1 MDTDVVNAVQITV
14 CCAFI
19 TRRLRNFNKQFK
31 IHMHTQNNCLSVP
44 SI

>member
-19 TRRLRNFNKQFK
+19 TRHLRNFNK
-31 IHMHTQNNCLSVP
+31 
-44 SI
+44 